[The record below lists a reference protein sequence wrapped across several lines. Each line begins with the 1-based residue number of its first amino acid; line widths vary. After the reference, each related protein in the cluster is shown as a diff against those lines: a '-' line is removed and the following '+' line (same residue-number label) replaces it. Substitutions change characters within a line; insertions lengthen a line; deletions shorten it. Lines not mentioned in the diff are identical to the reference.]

1 MIRKE
6 VFMGFVD
13 KTFKNGEVIIKEGDM
28 GNSFFWLAKGSAHVY
43 ANQGSKDQLKLATI
57 EEGEFFGEMAILEAY
72 PRSATVVAKGPVQ
85 AVEIPGNEM
94 KGFFE
99 ANPDTIVE
107 LMKHLG
113 SRIRSMTKDLY
124 DAKALLK
131 QMQDADEGKKKSLF
145 SKIKKHMDV
154 YQANKSKLNDPGE
167 GDLRAEYE
175 KFNGLGSENV
185 KSYRK
190 GMYVFKDGKLD
201 NSMYVLL
208 NGSIGFFTG
217 FHTPDELRID
227 EISDFAFFGEMGL
240 IFDDPRD
247 TTAVIEED
255 DTKVEIIRREDI
267 ESIYQACPDKII
279 MILRH
284 LSYRIRRLNIDFL
297 ATCKEITENYDS

>member
-1 MIRKE
+1 
-6 VFMGFVD
+6 
-13 KTFKNGEVIIKEGDM
+13 
-28 GNSFFWLAKGSAHVY
+28 
-43 ANQGSKDQLKLATI
+43 
-57 EEGEFFGEMAILEAY
+57 
-72 PRSATVVAKGPVQ
+72 
-85 AVEIPGNEM
+85 
-94 KGFFE
+94 
-99 ANPDTIVE
+99 
-107 LMKHLG
+107 
-113 SRIRSMTKDLY
+113 MTKDLY

-297 ATCKEITENYDS
+297 ATCKEITENYDN